1 MRGPEGMGG
10 CATRSPARNTS
21 TVDSV
26 TLMLTP
32 PSDEQ
37 VAHRAAVPPV
47 GDTHDLRRSR
57 GVPRDCH
64 QTLGNELAD
73 VADKV

>member
-26 TLMLTP
+26 VDL

-47 GDTHDLRRSR
+47 GDTHDLEAFKR
-57 GVPRDCH
+57 GA
-64 QTLGNELAD
+64 T
-73 VADKV
+73 